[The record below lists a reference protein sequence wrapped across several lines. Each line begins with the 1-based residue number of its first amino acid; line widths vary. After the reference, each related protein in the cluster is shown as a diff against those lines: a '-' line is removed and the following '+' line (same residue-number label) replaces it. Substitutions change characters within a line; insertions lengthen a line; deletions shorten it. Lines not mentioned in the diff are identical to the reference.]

1 MIGEGLASTASSNSL
16 IYRLDPRVKVVVV
29 FLFSVVVAVSNQFV
43 VLVCALGLGLWPVL
57 LARVPIGQ
65 LGRRLVP
72 VNAFI
77 LFLWLF
83 LPFTLQGEPLFSVG
97 PLVGTDEGVL
107 YAARISI
114 KSNAI
119 MVMLI
124 ALVASTSI
132 LTLGHAMHELRVPG
146 KIVYLLFFAYRYIHV
161 IHRQYLRLVSA
172 MKVRGFRPGTN
183 MHTYKAFAC
192 LVGMLLVRSCDRAER
207 VRNAM
212 LCRGF
217 RGKLYSLSQF
227 SLKTSDVISLVVM
240 LALILALGVLEW
252 TKIA

>member
-1 MIGEGLASTASSNSL
+1 MIEELAGGDSL
-16 IYRLDPRVKVVVV
+16 IRRLDPRVKIVVV
-29 FLFSVVVAVSNQFV
+29 FLFSIAVAVSNRFV
-43 VLVCALGLGLWPVL
+43 VLMLALGLGICIVL
-57 LARVPIGQ
+57 AARLPIKQ
-65 LGRRLVP
+65 LVRRLVP
-72 VNAFI
+72 VNMFI
-77 LFLWLF
+77 ILLWFF
-83 LPFTLQGEPLFSVG
+83 LPFTFEGEPLFSVG
-97 PLVGTDEGVL
+97 PLVGTHEGVL

-132 LTLGHAMHELRVPG
+132 LTLGHAMHELRVPK
-146 KIVYLLFFAYRYIHV
+146 KIVHLFFFTYRYIHV
-161 IHRQYLRLVSA
+161 IHREYLRLVSA

-183 MHTYKAFAC
+183 VHTYKTFAY
-192 LVGMLLVRSCDRAER
+192 LVGMLLVRSSDRAER
-207 VRNAM
+207 VHNAM

-217 RGKLYSLSQF
+217 SGNLYSLSEF
-227 SLKTSDVISLVVM
+227 SLKTRDMISLILM

>member
-1 MIGEGLASTASSNSL
+1 MIGSDFASADSL
-16 IYRLDPRVKVVVV
+16 IHRLDPRVKVVLV

-43 VLVCALGLGLWPVL
+43 VLMLAVGLGLWIVL
-57 LARVPIGQ
+57 LARVPMGQ
-65 LGRRLVP
+65 LVRRLVP

-83 LPFTLQGEPLFSVG
+83 LPFTLEGKPYFSVG
-97 PLVGTDEGVL
+97 PLVGTHEGML
-107 YAARISI
+107 YAAQISI

-124 ALVASTSI
+124 ALVASSSI

-146 KIVYLLFFAYRYIHV
+146 KMVYLFFFTYRYIHV
-161 IHRQYLRLVSA
+161 IHREYLRLVSA

-183 MHTYKAFAC
+183 MHTYKTFAC

-217 RGKLYSLSQF
+217 RGKLYSLSHF
-227 SLKTSDVISLVVM
+227 SLKTSDIISLAVM

-252 TKIA
+252 TRIA

>member
-1 MIGEGLASTASSNSL
+1 MIEELAGGDSL
-16 IYRLDPRVKVVVV
+16 IRRLDPRVKIVVV
-29 FLFSVVVAVSNQFV
+29 FLFSVAVAVSNRFV
-43 VLVCALGLGLWPVL
+43 VLMLALGLGLCIVL
-57 LARVPIGQ
+57 AARLPIKQ
-65 LGRRLVP
+65 LVRRLVP
-72 VNAFI
+72 VNMFI
-77 LFLWLF
+77 ILLWFF
-83 LPFTLQGEPLFSVG
+83 LPFTFEGEPLFSVG
-97 PLVGTDEGVL
+97 PLVGTHEGVL

-132 LTLGHAMHELRVPG
+132 LTLGHAMHELRVPK
-146 KIVYLLFFAYRYIHV
+146 KIVHLFFFTYRYIHV
-161 IHRQYLRLVSA
+161 IHREYLRLVSA

-183 MHTYKAFAC
+183 VHTYKTFAY
-192 LVGMLLVRSCDRAER
+192 LVGMLLVRSSDRAER
-207 VRNAM
+207 VHNAM

-217 RGKLYSLSQF
+217 SGNLYSLSEF
-227 SLKTSDVISLVVM
+227 SLKTRDMISLILM